1 MHTREEKLEA
11 FSKALDIMETLRAK
25 CPWNAAQTTKSLRP
39 MTVEEVYE
47 LSDAVLREDDKDLR
61 KELGDVLLHIIFY
74 SRIAEE
80 EGRWDIAD
88 VLQGLIDKM
97 VFRHPHVFGN
107 GASEGMT
114 EEEVAK
120 NWELIKTKEKGG
132 NRTILGGVP
141 RSFPPLLK
149 AYAMQDKARAVGF
162 DWEEKR
168 QVWDKVRE
176 ELDEVLEAVQEP
188 GPEHKEEEFGDLLFA
203 VVNAARLYEVDPSV
217 ALDKA
222 CEKFRRRFG
231 YLEQQTLAQGRDLK
245 AMTLAEMD
253 EIWDEGKAKGL

>member
-1 MHTREEKLEA
+1 MHTKEEKLAAFAEA
-11 FSKALDIMETLRAK
+11 LEIMETLRAK
-25 CPWNAAQTTKSLRP
+25 CPWNAAQTTESLRP

-47 LSDAVLREDDKDLR
+47 LSDAVLRGDDKDLR

-74 SRIAEE
+74 ARIAEE

-88 VLQGLIDKM
+88 VIYGLCEKM
-97 VFRHPHVFGN
+97 RFRHPHVFGS

-141 RSFPPLLK
+141 KSFPPVLK
-149 AYAMQDKARAVGF
+149 AYSMQDKARSVGF
-162 DWEEKR
+162 DWEEPQ
-168 QVWDKVRE
+168 QVWDKVME
-176 ELDEVLEAVQEP
+176 EYGEAREAVEES
-188 GPEHKEEEFGDLLFA
+188 GTAHKEEEFGDLLFA
-203 VVNAARLYEVDPSV
+203 VVNASRLYGVDPSV

-222 CEKFRRRFG
+222 CEKFRRRFT
-231 YLEQQTLAQGRDLK
+231 YLEEQTIAQGRDLK
-245 AMTLAEMD
+245 QMTLAEMD
-253 EIWDEGKAKGL
+253 AIWDEGKAKGL

>member
-1 MHTREEKLEA
+1 MHTKEEKLAAFAEA
-11 FSKALDIMETLRAK
+11 LGIMETLRAK
-25 CPWNAAQTTKSLRP
+25 CPWNAAQTTESLRP
-39 MTVEEVYE
+39 MTIEEVYE
-47 LSDAVLREDDKDLR
+47 LSDAVLRGDDKDLR

-74 SRIAEE
+74 ARIAEE

-88 VLQGLIDKM
+88 VIRGLCDKM
-97 VFRHPHVFGN
+97 IFRHPHVFGN

-141 RSFPPLLK
+141 KSFPPILK
-149 AYAMQDKARAVGF
+149 AYAMQDKARSVGF
-162 DWEEKR
+162 DWEEPQ
-168 QVWDKVRE
+168 QVWDKVEE
-176 ELDEVLEAVQEP
+176 ELGEAREAVAEADP
-188 GPEHKEEEFGDLLFA
+188 AHKEEEFGDLLFA
-203 VVNAARLYEVDPSV
+203 VVNAARLYDVDPSV

-231 YLEQQTLAQGRDLK
+231 YLEEQTIQQGKDLK
-245 AMTLAEMD
+245 EMSLAEMD
-253 EIWDEGKAKGL
+253 AIWDEGKAKGL